1 MLLQVHYLHGVC
13 GGVGRQRDIVLDA
26 SNVIFGGAGGTM
38 WLLRVGFVLLRIAAD
53 KHKEKL
59 LLLFASIARVD
70 QQLLKNV
77 RERIGAYGKVLQRS
91 YSIST
96 WGVYD

>member
-1 MLLQVHYLHGVC
+1 M
-13 GGVGRQRDIVLDA
+13 DA
-26 SNVIFGGAGGTM
+26 SIVIFGGGGEAV
-38 WLLRVGFVLLRIAAD
+38 WLLVVESVLLRIAAD

-91 YSIST
+91 YPIST

>member
-1 MLLQVHYLHGVC
+1 
-13 GGVGRQRDIVLDA
+13 LDA
-26 SNVIFGGAGGTM
+26 SVVIFGGGGEAL
-38 WLLRVGFVLLRIAAD
+38 WLLQVGFVLLRIAAD

-59 LLLFASIARVD
+59 LLLFASIALLD

-91 YSIST
+91 HPIST

>member
-1 MLLQVHYLHGVC
+1 M
-13 GGVGRQRDIVLDA
+13 
-26 SNVIFGGAGGTM
+26 IFGGGGEAV

-59 LLLFASIARVD
+59 LLLFASIALLD

-77 RERIGAYGKVLQRS
+77 RERIGAYGKILQRS
-91 YSIST
+91 YPIST